1 MYQALFLALFSLI
14 LLAQACNPKPASE
27 KTSAKKAKTYDAF
40 VGTYTRK
47 EGHVDGK
54 GQGIHLFSLDST
66 SGYLDPIEAQGGFL
80 VNPSFLWPSHNG
92 RFVYAVEEIGSPD
105 LDTAGRVVALAWN
118 NGQLTKLN
126 QASTGSF
133 AACYVSG
140 DRAGKALFVANYG
153 GSIAA
158 YGLKSNGELGPRTVW
173 MKFPGKGPT
182 PRQAASHPHST
193 VLSPDEQYLYV
204 PDLGLDQIH
213 CFKVRHEANG
223 PALEALSPCKLP
235 AASGPRHLTFHPN
248 GQFAYVVNELNSTVI
263 ALSWDKNSG
272 ALKNFQKIST
282 LPADFKAA
290 NYCSDL
296 HLSPDG
302 KFLFAANRGHNSLVR
317 YAVAADGQLSLLGHT
332 PTQGDFPRNFA
343 LSPDGRFVY
352 AANQNSDNILIFA
365 LEADGDL
372 TFRAEVK
379 TPTPV
384 CVKFR

>member
-1 MYQALFLALFSLI
+1 MQKPLYLALFGLL
-14 LLAQACNPKPASE
+14 LLAQACNPKPSTE

-66 SGYLDPIEAQGGFL
+66 SGYLDPIEAQGDL
-80 VNPSFLWPSHNG
+80 VNPSFLWPSDNG
-92 RFVYAVEEIGSPD
+92 RFVYAVEEIGSPEV
-105 LDTAGRVVALAWN
+105 DTAGRVVAFAWQE
-118 NGQLTKLN
+118 GQLKKLN
-126 QASTGSF
+126 QVSSGSF
-133 AACYVSG
+133 APCYVSG

-158 YGLKSNGELGPRTVW
+158 YGLKDNGELSQRTVW
-173 MKFPGKGPT
+173 MKFPGKGST
-182 PRQAASHPHST
+182 PRQDASHPHST

-213 CFKVRHEANG
+213 CFKVRYVSNG
-223 PALEALSPCKLP
+223 PILEAMAPCKLP
-235 AASGPRHLTFHPN
+235 AGSGPRHLAFHPN

-263 ALSWDKNSG
+263 ALSWDKSKG
-272 ALKNFQKIST
+272 TLSILQKIST

-290 NYCSDL
+290 NYCSDI

-302 KFLFAANRGHNSLVR
+302 QFLFAANRGHNSLAR
-317 YAVAADGQLSLLGHT
+317 YAVAVNGQLNALGYT

-352 AANQNSDNILIFA
+352 AANQNSDNIVIFA
-365 LEADGDL
+365 LEANGDL
-372 TFRAEVK
+372 TFRNEVK